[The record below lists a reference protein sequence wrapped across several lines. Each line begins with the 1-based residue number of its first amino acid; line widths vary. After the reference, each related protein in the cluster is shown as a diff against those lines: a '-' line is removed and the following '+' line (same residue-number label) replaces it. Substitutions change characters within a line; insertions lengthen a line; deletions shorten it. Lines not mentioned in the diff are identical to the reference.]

1 MLLVVVVDK
10 TDTQGPADGHII
22 SLHSPAKGGGER
34 EGLAFG
40 CQHQTTAPWMNE
52 LLDRLFIFFFFVIFI

>member
-22 SLHSPAKGGGER
+22 SLHSPAKGGGGKRGLGFWLPTSDDGSLDER
-34 EGLAFG
+34 
-40 CQHQTTAPWMNE
+40 AP
-52 LLDRLFIFFFFVIFI
+52 